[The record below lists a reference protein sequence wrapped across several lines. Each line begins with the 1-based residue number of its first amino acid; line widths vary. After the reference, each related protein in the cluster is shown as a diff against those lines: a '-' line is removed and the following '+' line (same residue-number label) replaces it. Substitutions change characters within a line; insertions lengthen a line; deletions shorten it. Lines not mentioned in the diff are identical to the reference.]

1 MFALLSG
8 VQVHYEVM
16 GDGEPILLAHGWG
29 GSSESLRPLG
39 LLLSSTNKVILVDLP
54 GFGKSANPKENWG
67 VEEYSQVLI
76 DLLKVLKVH
85 KVIYFGHSFGG
96 GLGLIL
102 CATKK
107 RLVTKLILCN
117 TALKRVNKTTR
128 VPLFIKS
135 ILLRHQNL
143 RIWLYRIFFPNSDIS
158 KQPHLEK
165 NFKTIMSQ
173 DLSHYPSEITQPT
186 LILWGENDQI
196 TPVSWAHELHEQ
208 IKNSTLKIIPG
219 ARHGLPL
226 RSPEVVSDEV
236 LKFIFT
242 S

>member
-1 MFALLSG
+1 M
-8 VQVHYEVM
+8 QVYYEVL
-16 GDGEPILLAHGWG
+16 GFGEPILIAHGWG

-39 LLLSSTNKVILVDLP
+39 LLLSVTNKVILVDLP
-54 GFGKSANPKENWG
+54 GFGKSENPKENWG
-67 VEEYSQVLI
+67 VEEYSDILI
-76 DLLKVLKVH
+76 ELLENLKIK

-102 CATKK
+102 SATNK

-117 TALKRVNKTTR
+117 TALKRVNKKSR

-135 ILLRHQNL
+135 ILFRQKNL

-158 KQPHLEK
+158 KQPHLET
-165 NFKTIMSQ
+165 NFKIIMSQ
-173 DLSHYPSEITQPT
+173 DLSNYPAEITQPT
-186 LILWGENDQI
+186 LILWGEKDEI
-196 TPVSWAHELHEQ
+196 TPLEWAKELHEK
-208 IKNSTLKIIPG
+208 IKNSTLKIILG

-226 RSPEVVSDEV
+226 RSPGVVADEV
-236 LKFIFT
+236 LKFIY